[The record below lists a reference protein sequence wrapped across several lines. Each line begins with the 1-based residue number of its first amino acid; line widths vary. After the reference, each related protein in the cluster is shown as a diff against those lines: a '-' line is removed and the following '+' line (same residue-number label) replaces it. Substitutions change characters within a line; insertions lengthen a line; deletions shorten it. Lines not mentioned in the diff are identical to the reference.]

1 MIKWNLRYYILISIL
16 YLQFI
21 NINCE
26 IEDKDNFNELIPEY
40 YNYQLKQ
47 KNVQIKYLLLQI
59 QVN

>member
-47 KNVQIKYLLLQI
+47 KNVQIKYI
-59 QVN
+59 YYII